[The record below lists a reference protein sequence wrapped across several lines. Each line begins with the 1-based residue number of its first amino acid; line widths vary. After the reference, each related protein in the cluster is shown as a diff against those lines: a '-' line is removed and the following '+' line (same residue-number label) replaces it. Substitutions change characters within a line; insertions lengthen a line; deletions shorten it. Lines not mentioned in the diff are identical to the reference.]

1 MSGVV
6 GLHLGSSFLQTISQT
21 PPLLKHFSGFSLS
34 QSIRKAE
41 LPEGHYEVSG
51 FLFEKLFQS
60 PLGHRVAQIHSE
72 DLPREILQISSQD
85 HSLKI
90 AVQERTSSEGMILH
104 ALEAGESREIAAR
117 LKEKKIE
124 RVCIQ
129 FLHQGLNPRHSLLAQ
144 EILSELGFR
153 VFTPQ
158 TQGPKSI
165 SHFQTCALEALLW
178 GAWEDLQKEAKTLP
192 QHHLLFSF
200 KSPLESFSRSL
211 EQIQLTASAVGVPA
225 ADGSSIDRF
234 TEASSLPLVHLG
246 FESWLWMDPSQRRDL
261 QSWGGLE
268 FFLPGPR
275 TELLS
280 LQATSQLESENGI
293 VDWGSPLGFDPGPV
307 RWGRSLKLCL
317 YDFFSRDPLSQS
329 SDLGEKK
336 RLAQMEIFRK
346 RACFPDSWSAQHM
359 QTHLFSDAMKDLAR
373 EILSFGSRDIRLQG
387 GLSELIG
394 PELQKRGLRILMLPT
409 GGLQ

>member
-21 PPLLKHFSGFSLS
+21 PPLLKNFSGFSLS

-41 LPEGHYEVSG
+41 LPEGQYEVSG

-60 PLGHRVAQIHSE
+60 PLGHRVAQLHSE
-72 DLPREILQISSQD
+72 DLPRDLLQISPQD

-90 AVQERTSSEGMILH
+90 AVQERTSFDGRILLALKSEEI
-104 ALEAGESREIAAR
+104 RDIAAR

-124 RVCIQ
+124 RVCLQ
-129 FLHQGLNPRHSLLAQ
+129 FLHQAQNPQNTFLARD
-144 EILSELGFR
+144 ILTELGFR

-158 TQGPKSI
+158 TQAPHLN

-178 GAWEDLQKEAKTLP
+178 GAWEDLQKEAEALP
-192 QHHLLFSF
+192 QHRFLFSF
-200 KSPLESFSRSL
+200 KSPLESFARSL
-211 EQIQLTASAVGVPA
+211 EQLQNTPPNSPSSASE
-225 ADGSSIDRF
+225 DSIGDRI
-234 TEASSLPLVHLG
+234 EATSQFPLVHLG
-246 FESWLWMDPSQRRDL
+246 FESWLWMDPSQKRDL
-261 QSWGGLE
+261 RNWGGME
-268 FFLPGPR
+268 FYLPGPR
-275 TELLS
+275 AELLS

-293 VDWGSPLGFDPGPV
+293 VHWGSPLGFDPGPV

-317 YDFFSRDPLSQS
+317 YDFLSKDPLSQS
-329 SDLGEKK
+329 SELGEKK

-346 RACFPDSWSAQHM
+346 RASFPESWSAQQM
-359 QTHLFSDAMKDLAR
+359 QMHLFSDAMNELAR
-373 EILSFGSRDIRLQG
+373 EIVSFGSRDILLQG
-387 GLSELIG
+387 GLSGLLG
-394 PELQKRGLRILMLPT
+394 PELRKRGLRIRTGPP